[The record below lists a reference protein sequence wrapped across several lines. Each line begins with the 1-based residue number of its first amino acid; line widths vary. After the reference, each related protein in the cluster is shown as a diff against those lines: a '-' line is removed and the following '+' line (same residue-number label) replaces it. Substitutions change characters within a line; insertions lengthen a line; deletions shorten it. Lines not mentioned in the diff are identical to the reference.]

1 MNAEQKAAID
11 KAAAVR
17 AGEWLA
23 GGQLPESVQRRIRP
37 LLMVRAAQHAKAS

>member
-1 MNAEQKAAID
+1 MNAEQMAAID

-23 GGQLPESVQRRIRP
+23 GKQLPEPVQRRIRP
-37 LLMVRAAQHAKAS
+37 LLLNRKRAA